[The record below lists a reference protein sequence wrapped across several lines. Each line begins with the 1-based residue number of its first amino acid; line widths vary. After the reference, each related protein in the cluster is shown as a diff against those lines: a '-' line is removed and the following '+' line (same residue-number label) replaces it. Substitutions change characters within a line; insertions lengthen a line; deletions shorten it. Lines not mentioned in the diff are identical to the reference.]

1 MGTRPYLSQTCT
13 REDTAKSRVF
23 PIDPNARFWLPPIIL
38 MKFSQAAEVLTNST
52 PVELISW
59 EPEGERRRRHE
70 ERVSSR
76 SFSPRLE
83 LQVMPEKE
91 ASWTW
96 TWRLS
101 PIREYQM
108 WLCDGDTEIGE
119 GLQVPPSHL
128 PSLSINS
135 RYIKGL

>member
-1 MGTRPYLSQTCT
+1 
-13 REDTAKSRVF
+13 
-23 PIDPNARFWLPPIIL
+23 

-108 WLCDGDTEIGE
+108 WLCDGDTEVEE
-119 GLQVPPSHL
+119 GQKLFGSSSPSPSPPL
-128 PSLSINS
+128 PQYKVKVHKRPL
-135 RYIKGL
+135 RGFDTRPHTGTKYIDNPV